1 MISPMAMVAAKARAS
16 PISIGASAMEL
27 DSQRIVQLP
36 NPRLTGPLAVE
47 QALLTR
53 RSVREF
59 GRNALALNEVAQVLW
74 AAQGM
79 TGSGAG
85 NLRTAPSAGA
95 LYPLEVLL
103 MAADVGDLPA
113 GLYRYLAWAHALE
126 AIASGDYRAALVKA
140 ASGQDWI
147 AGAACVL
154 ALTAVYGRTTDKYGH
169 RGERYVHMEVGHVA
183 QNVYLQARALG
194 LGTTIVGAFSDQAV
208 QRVLHLQTDEA
219 PLALLPLGR
228 LP

>member
-1 MISPMAMVAAKARAS
+1 MGLESENV
-16 PISIGASAMEL
+16 
-27 DSQRIVQLP
+27 VQLP
-36 NPRLTGPLAVE
+36 NPRFTGPLAVE
-47 QALLTR
+47 QALLDR

-59 GRNALALNEVAQVLW
+59 GENTLTLNEVAQVLW

-103 MAADVGDLPA
+103 MGAKVDDLPA
-113 GLYRYLAWAHALE
+113 GLYRYLAWAHALDP
-126 AIASGDYRAALVKA
+126 ISGGDHRAALMKA
-140 ASGQDWI
+140 ASDQHWI
-147 AGAACVL
+147 SDAPCVL
-154 ALTAVYGRTTDKYGH
+154 ALAAVYGRTTDKYGQ

-183 QNVYLQARALG
+183 QNVYLQAHALG

-208 QRVLHLQTDEA
+208 QRVLHLQPDEA

>member
-1 MISPMAMVAAKARAS
+1 MGLESENV
-16 PISIGASAMEL
+16 
-27 DSQRIVQLP
+27 VQLP
-36 NPRLTGPLAVE
+36 NPRFTGPLAVE

-59 GRNALALNEVAQVLW
+59 GKNTLALNEVAQVLW
-74 AAQGM
+74 AAHGM

-113 GLYRYLAWAHALE
+113 GLYRYLAWAHALDPLVR
-126 AIASGDYRAALVKA
+126 GDHRAALVKA
-140 ASGQDWI
+140 ASGQDWV

-154 ALTAVYGRTTDKYGH
+154 ALAAVYRRTTDKYGY

-183 QNVYLQARALG
+183 QNIYLQARALG
-194 LGTTIVGAFSDQAV
+194 LGTTIVGAFSDPNRLGAV
-208 QRVLHLQTDEA
+208 A
-219 PLALLPLGR
+219 
-228 LP
+228 

>member
-1 MISPMAMVAAKARAS
+1 
-16 PISIGASAMEL
+16 MEL
-27 DSQRIVQLP
+27 DNQNIMHLP
-36 NPRLTGPLAVE
+36 NPRFTGPLAVE
-47 QALLTR
+47 QALLAR

-59 GRNALALNEVAQVLW
+59 GRNTLTLNEVAQVLW
-74 AAQGM
+74 AAQGI
-79 TGSGAG
+79 TDSGAG
-85 NLRTAPSAGA
+85 ELRAAPSAGA

-103 MAADVGDLPA
+103 LAAEVRDLPA
-113 GLYRYLAWAHALE
+113 GLYRYRAWAHVLDLLAG
-126 AIASGDYRAALVKA
+126 GDHRAALVKA
-140 ASGQDWI
+140 ASGQDWVG
-147 AGAACVL
+147 GAPCVL
-154 ALTAVYGRTTDKYGH
+154 VLTAVYGRTTDKYGQ

-208 QRVLHLQTDEA
+208 QQVLRLQNDEA

>member
-1 MISPMAMVAAKARAS
+1 M
-16 PISIGASAMEL
+16 GFE
-27 DSQRIVQLP
+27 SQDIVRLP
-36 NPRLTGPLAVE
+36 NPRFTGPLAVE
-47 QALLTR
+47 QALLAR
-53 RSVREF
+53 RSVRKF
-59 GRNALALNEVAQVLW
+59 DGDALVLNEVAQILW
-74 AAQGM
+74 AAQGI
-79 TGSGAG
+79 TDSGAG
-85 NLRTAPSAGA
+85 NLRTRTAPSAGA

-103 MAADVGDLPA
+103 LAADVRDLPA
-113 GLYRYLAWAHALE
+113 GLYRYRAWAHALDPL
-126 AIASGDYRAALVKA
+126 AGGDHRAALVKA

-154 ALTAVYGRTTDKYGH
+154 ALTAVYSRTTDKYGH

-183 QNVYLQARALG
+183 QNVYLQARAVG

-208 QRVLHLQTDEA
+208 QRVLHLQSDEA